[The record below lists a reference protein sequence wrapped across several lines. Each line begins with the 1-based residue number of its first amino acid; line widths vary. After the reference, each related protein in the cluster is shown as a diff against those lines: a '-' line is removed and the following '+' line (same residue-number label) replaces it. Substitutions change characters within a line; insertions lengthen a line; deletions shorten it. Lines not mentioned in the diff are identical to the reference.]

1 LLVFVDEAAEDGL
14 ALDLLLG
21 EVGDRVAGPGW
32 AELAGRARSG
42 SGGEGFDNL
51 VVSASL

>member
-1 LLVFVDEAAEDGL
+1 MRPPRMGWPLICFW
-14 ALDLLLG
+14 
-21 EVGDRVAGPGW
+21 EVGDRVVGPGW

-42 SGGEGFDNL
+42 SGREEFDNL